1 LRRSLV
7 SAVDAVAKNCP
18 DCGSELDLGDVEEVG
33 DLVDCPNCGATFEL
47 VGLTPLTLAPFED
60 EEK

>member
-1 LRRSLV
+1 MSV
-7 SAVDAVAKNCP
+7 TDAPAKQCP
-18 DCGSELDLGDVEEVG
+18 DCGSELDFTDVDEIG

-47 VGLTPLTLAPFED
+47 VALAPLTLAPFED

>member
-1 LRRSLV
+1 V
-7 SAVDAVAKNCP
+7 SAIGALARNCP
-18 DCGSELDLGDVEEVG
+18 DCGSELDLVDVEEIG

-47 VGLTPLTLAPFED
+47 VALAPLTLAPFED

>member
-1 LRRSLV
+1 M
-7 SAVDAVAKNCP
+7 SAIGTLAENCP
-18 DCGSELDLGDVEEVG
+18 DCGAELDLGDLEEIG

-47 VGLTPLTLAPFED
+47 VALAPLTLAPFED

>member
-1 LRRSLV
+1 V
-7 SAVDAVAKNCP
+7 STIGAVAKNCP
-18 DCGSELDLGDVEEVG
+18 DCGTALDLADVAEIG

-47 VGLTPLTLAPFED
+47 VGLNPLTLAPFED

>member
-1 LRRSLV
+1 M
-7 SAVDAVAKNCP
+7 SATGALAGTCP
-18 DCGSELDLGDVEEVG
+18 DCGADLDLAEVGEIG

-47 VGLTPLTLAPFED
+47 VGVTPLTLAPFED

>member
-1 LRRSLV
+1 M
-7 SAVDAVAKNCP
+7 SAVGTLAKNCP
-18 DCGSELDLGDVEEVG
+18 ACGADLDLVDVEEIG

-47 VGLTPLTLAPFED
+47 VALAPLTLAPFED

>member
-1 LRRSLV
+1 M
-7 SAVDAVAKNCP
+7 SATGTLAQNCP
-18 DCGSELDLGDVEEVG
+18 DCGAGLDLVDVEEIG

-47 VGLTPLTLAPFED
+47 VGLAPLTLQPFED

>member
-1 LRRSLV
+1 MAQGLG
-7 SAVDAVAKNCP
+7 AKDCP
-18 DCGSELDLGDVEEVG
+18 DCGSELDLSEAGEVG

-47 VGLTPLTLAPFED
+47 VALEPLTLTAFVD

>member
-1 LRRSLV
+1 M
-7 SAVDAVAKNCP
+7 SAIGTLAKSCP
-18 DCGSELDLGDVEEVG
+18 ECGADLDLVDVGEIG

-47 VGLTPLTLAPFED
+47 VALAPLTLAPFED

>member
-1 LRRSLV
+1 V
-7 SAVDAVAKNCP
+7 SAIGTLAENCP
-18 DCGSELDLGDVEEVG
+18 DCGADLDLGDLEEIG

-47 VGLTPLTLAPFED
+47 VALAPLTLAPFED

>member
-1 LRRSLV
+1 MTSV
-7 SAVDAVAKNCP
+7 SATGAPAQQCP
-18 DCGSELDLGDVEEVG
+18 GCGSPLDLSDAEEVG

-47 VGLTPLTLAPFED
+47 MALEPVTLAPFVD

>member
-1 LRRSLV
+1 
-7 SAVDAVAKNCP
+7 VDDAGAVANPCP
-18 DCGSELDLGDVEEVG
+18 DCGAELDLGEVQEVG

-47 VGLTPLTLAPFED
+47 VAVAPLTLAPFED